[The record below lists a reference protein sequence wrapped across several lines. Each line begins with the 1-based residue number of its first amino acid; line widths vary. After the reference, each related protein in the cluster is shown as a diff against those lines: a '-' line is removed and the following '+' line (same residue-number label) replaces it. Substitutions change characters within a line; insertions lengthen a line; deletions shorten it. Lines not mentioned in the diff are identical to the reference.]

1 MATHS
6 QGSIVSTHLLDRLIK
21 DGHIVTARN
30 QDQNQNQKEDQ
41 QDLVMPVGLGVGV
54 ELFPFSIGPGVRE
67 GERRKRKVQRV
78 CCLAL
83 CGIHL
88 GPLRYL
94 SSSTLVGP
102 YLQVRG
108 VLFLF
113 LFLSCWGNC
122 RVNFDLI

>member
-30 QDQNQNQKEDQ
+30 QDQNQDQKEDQ

-54 ELFPFSIGPGVRE
+54 ELFPSLIGLGVQE
-67 GERRKRKVQRV
+67 GERREKKNQRV

-108 VLFLF
+108 VLFIFNFVVLEE
-113 LFLSCWGNC
+113 LSS
-122 RVNFDLI
+122 